1 MPSITVIVPVLGRPQ
16 NAGPVADSF
25 HANQT
30 IDGTLIF
37 VCTPGDTAEIA
48 ACWETDAV
56 VIEHDEPVGPGNY
69 AKKIQ
74 AGYRYSDDEY
84 LLLGADDL
92 RFHKGWD
99 VAVLEIAEEFDVGV
113 VGTNDLGNGAV
124 IAGRHSTHPLV
135 ARGYIETLG
144 GAYDE
149 PGQVYHEGY
158 SHNYVDL
165 ELVEL
170 AKHRGCYAHC
180 HESVVAHHHPFW
192 GKAKMDATYR
202 RGQQDARADRV
213 LFEQRRKLW
222 LTERVAA

>member
-1 MPSITVIVPVLGRPQ
+1 MTAISVIVPVLGRPQ

-56 VIEHDEPVGPGNY
+56 VIEHDEPVGPGDY

-99 VAVLEIAEEFDVGV
+99 VAVLEIAAEFDVGV
-113 VGTNDLGNGAV
+113 VGTNDNANPTV
-124 IAGRHSTHPLV
+124 KAGLHSTHPV
-135 ARGYIETLG
+135 VRRCYIDTYG
-144 GAYDE
+144 GSVGE

-158 SHNYVDL
+158 DHQFVDN
-165 ELVEL
+165 ELVQT
-170 AKHRGCYAHC
+170 AISRGCYAHC
-180 HESVVAHHHPFW
+180 HDAVVEHLHPIYSRDV
-192 GKAKMDATYR
+192 KRDATYAKGQARGREDR
-202 RGQQDARADRV
+202 R
-213 LFEQRRKLW
+213 LFEARSRAW
-222 LTERVAA
+222 V